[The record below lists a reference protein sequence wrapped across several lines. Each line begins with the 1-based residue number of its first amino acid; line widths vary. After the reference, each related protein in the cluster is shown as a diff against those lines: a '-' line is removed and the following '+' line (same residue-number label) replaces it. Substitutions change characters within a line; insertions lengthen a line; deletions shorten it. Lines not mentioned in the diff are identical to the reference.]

1 MLKNNIQKNYLS
13 QQAGFTPHHFFAKS
27 GAGFTLTE
35 LLVVMFI
42 ISLLSG
48 LVLAGHRSGQKKY
61 ALSQATQQLVSDL
74 RKAQN
79 MAMSGVE
86 MTGRSGYGIYANKDD
101 ISYTIYADKN
111 DNSSYQGEPPD
122 ELIGTIDL
130 PSQIKISFVSPL
142 LSKVDIFFK
151 PPEPTT
157 YINANAGAGIS
168 GTITLE
174 LEGTSLTKMVTVTT
188 AGLIYSN

>member
-1 MLKNNIQKNYLS
+1 MLKNNIQKNHLG
-13 QQAGFTPHHFFAKS
+13 QQ
-27 GAGFTLTE
+27 AGFTLTE

-48 LVLAGHRSGQKKY
+48 LVLAGHRSSQKRY
-61 ALSQATQQLVSDL
+61 ALSQATQQLVSEL

-86 MTGRSGYGIYANKDD
+86 MAGRSGYGIYADKDD

-111 DNSSYQGEPPD
+111 GNSSYQGEPPD
-122 ELIGTIDL
+122 ELIETINL
-130 PSQIKISFVSPL
+130 PSQIKISSVSPL
-142 LSKVDIFFK
+142 PNKVDIFFK
-151 PPEPTT
+151 PPEPIT
-157 YINANAGAGIS
+157 YINAPSGVNS

-174 LEGTSLTKMVTVTT
+174 LEGTSSTKTVTITT
-188 AGLIYSN
+188 AGLIYGN